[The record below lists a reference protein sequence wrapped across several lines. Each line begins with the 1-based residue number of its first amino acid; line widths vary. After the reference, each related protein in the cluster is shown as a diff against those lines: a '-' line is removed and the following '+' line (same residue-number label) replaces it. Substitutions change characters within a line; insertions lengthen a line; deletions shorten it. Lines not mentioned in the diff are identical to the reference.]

1 LYYVLADNKA
11 IRYGVAVGEQA
22 LSWYGV
28 AKIRRKAEWPSWTPT
43 EEIKRRRGKSTRRPR
58 FDHGARVQLAC
69 ARARGDTGTTPP

>member
-28 AKIRRKAEWPSWTPT
+28 AKIGRKAEWPSWAL
-43 EEIKRRRGKSTRRPR
+43 G
-58 FDHGARVQLAC
+58 LA
-69 ARARGDTGTTPP
+69 